1 MLTKKVV
8 IIALVGLIMFT
19 QQASAGVADMFDSD
33 SDFMRGFETGLFLRT
48 KGGSVDEYNC
58 KIPNDS
64 NPEAK
69 KAFDLIKNSINT
81 GMRALPPDPIIKDA
95 IKMLVDF
102 LDGLYYMFQ
111 VLSKEGRQHLDN
123 YCTGM
128 IFGLQGSKMLVKI
141 ANTIINPMDELGNIL
156 PGTFDVDELKQRL
169 EDGKADMAEKTK
181 GFAENLAKTVLK
193 NYVPNNEL

>member
-58 KIPNDS
+58 KIPDDS

-102 LDGLYYMFQ
+102 LDGLYYMF
-111 VLSKEGRQHLDN
+111 
-123 YCTGM
+123 
-128 IFGLQGSKMLVKI
+128 
-141 ANTIINPMDELGNIL
+141 
-156 PGTFDVDELKQRL
+156 
-169 EDGKADMAEKTK
+169 
-181 GFAENLAKTVLK
+181 
-193 NYVPNNEL
+193 